1 MGVRWMHVTNL
12 VRVPHDIIL
21 YAELLPSILVPQGL
35 CVGVDEVHI
44 HQMDPSYS
52 KTKNCIR

>member
-1 MGVRWMHVTNL
+1 MHVTNL
-12 VRVPHDIIL
+12 VGVPHDIIL

-35 CVGVDEVHI
+35 CIGVDEVHI
-44 HQMDPSYS
+44 HRMDPSHS

>member
-1 MGVRWMHVTNL
+1 MHLTNL
-12 VRVPHDIIL
+12 VRVPHDIS
-21 YAELLPSILVPQGL
+21 LLPSILVPQGL

-44 HQMDPSYS
+44 HQMDPSYY